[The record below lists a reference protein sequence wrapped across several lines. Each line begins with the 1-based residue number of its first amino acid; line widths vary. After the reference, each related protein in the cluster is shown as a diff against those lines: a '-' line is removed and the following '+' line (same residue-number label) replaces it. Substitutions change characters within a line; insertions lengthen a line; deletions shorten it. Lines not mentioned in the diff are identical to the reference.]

1 MIDDDLERLRLT
13 DADFGRE
20 LASQLESAFGEVP
33 DVVALVSTDGSF
45 PASAARFFKVIPQT
59 VMGTESEGQTGS
71 YTAMSN
77 AFYALNIGGNL
88 PTNGTTKVIC
98 SYVPHRWVFE
108 V

>member
-1 MIDDDLERLRLT
+1 
-13 DADFGRE
+13 
-20 LASQLESAFGEVP
+20 
-33 DVVALVSTDGSF
+33 
-45 PASAARFFKVIPQT
+45 
-59 VMGTESEGQTGS
+59 
-71 YTAMSN
+71 MSN